1 MIGLAF
7 IALAIWKDWL
17 RPGSFRRAIA
27 ADGADRAAGD
37 VSARLRVRSMEGVSA
52 LHAII
57 FATTVFL
64 FGGIA
69 TALAM
74 PAPEMFGAREGT
86 PAHLAILMG
95 MTYAVTAPAA
105 LAMVFGFK
113 LLTRTHAGPSPTD
126 RAPELD
132 WLDLRASDAGT
143 GLALA
148 LPTIGVCILIGT
160 AITAIAAAVGGPA
173 PEQLAHTV
181 LRQTMSAGFGWPIVV
196 IAIAAAIGAPI
207 VEEVMVRGFLQTGIR
222 AASGSPWLAIGVS
235 SVLFTMMHIGSVS
248 THALPVIGAL
258 SIILGILMERR
269 GLWACIVVHIAFN
282 SSQLLLAWLL
292 F

>member
-1 MIGLAF
+1 MGSTASWILTIVLCVIGLVF

-27 ADGADRAAGD
+27 ADAADRAMGD
-37 VSARLRVRSMEGVSA
+37 VSARPRVRPLERVSA

-74 PAPEMFGAREGT
+74 PVPEMFGVREGT
-86 PAHLAILMG
+86 PAHLATLLG

-113 LLTRTHAGPSPTD
+113 LLARTVHAGSSPTD

-132 WLDLRASDAGT
+132 WLNLRASDVWT

-148 LPTIGVCILIGT
+148 VPTIGVCILIGT

-173 PEQLAHTV
+173 PDQLAHTV
-181 LRQTMSAGFGWPIVV
+181 LRQTMSAGFGWPIIV

-207 VEEVMVRGFLQTGIR
+207 VEEVMVRGFLQSGIR

-235 SVLFTMMHIGSVS
+235 SVLFTMMHIGSVN
-248 THALPVIGAL
+248 THALP
-258 SIILGILMERR
+258 
-269 GLWACIVVHIAFN
+269 
-282 SSQLLLAWLL
+282 
-292 F
+292 